1 MPFIDKCMIEVG
13 HKEINVLQ
21 SFDKGS
27 SSLYKLSL
35 CKGLFGCKFIFPS
48 WHLPLC
54 PCECP
59 LFTLHEACGIKINV
73 LWNQSYSSQDV
84 FSLFE
89 QQQIWISIHQISIIS
104 VIVISQSESQLENLL
119 PELCHLLRA
128 VDQLGKLVTGEQV
141 MGKPLDEIQM
151 KILCKIWEMQI
162 WKIQFWK
169 INLRITLSRI
179 FSISSS
185 LDSAFLSASTG
196 LQISK
201 LSISLLNSRI
211 LSRVSSSTAR
221 SLPDSEHK
229 PHLVATSQSS
239 QKGKHSVVLYFCA
252 LVSCQ
257 QTIIVS
263 NWKSTCTGNVCPP
276 GSQLSSLAWIN
287 MSNAREHQKHKI
299 PVLTNLNK
307 TLKGGQKRC
316 SSWQVSLA
324 PPKSS
329 GRTSPWQNVFSEFMN
344 AHFLCNLFNKNK
356 ADFFIFWTSNLSPSS
371 WSTQRAFG
379 EQLEGG
385 CQINWK
391 QSTLFLQV
399 PTCGWWGRSCHRRH
413 KCRPL
418 PRQGRSACSP
428 GTSSSAP
435 PASSCRGAGSPRWC
449 WRRNWHSQ
457 SPSLQG
463 QKDSLFSLSL
473 LPTSWPAPQGCP
485 RCQCCTR
492 RAAAPRWQSPRR
504 LRWFSSPLILA
515 LFHPQHPTLC
525 RTTLSSPRPSCWP

>member
-13 HKEINVLQ
+13 HKEIDVLQ

-35 CKGLFGCKFIFPS
+35 YKGLFGCKFIFPS

-104 VIVISQSESQLENLL
+104 VIVISESESQLENLF

-151 KILCKIWEMQI
+151 KISCKIWEMQI

-221 SLPDSEHK
+221 SSPDNEHK
-229 PHLVATSQSS
+229 PHLV
-239 QKGKHSVVLYFCA
+239 HSY
-252 LVSCQ
+252 
-257 QTIIVS
+257 
-263 NWKSTCTGNVCPP
+263 
-276 GSQLSSLAWIN
+276 
-287 MSNAREHQKHKI
+287 E
-299 PVLTNLNK
+299 
-307 TLKGGQKRC
+307 
-316 SSWQVSLA
+316 
-324 PPKSS
+324 S
-329 GRTSPWQNVFSEFMN
+329 GMWRFSFVDN
-344 AHFLCNLFNKNK
+344 
-356 ADFFIFWTSNLSPSS
+356 I
-371 WSTQRAFG
+371 
-379 EQLEGG
+379 
-385 CQINWK
+385 
-391 QSTLFLQV
+391 
-399 PTCGWWGRSCHRRH
+399 
-413 KCRPL
+413 
-418 PRQGRSACSP
+418 
-428 GTSSSAP
+428 
-435 PASSCRGAGSPRWC
+435 
-449 WRRNWHSQ
+449 
-457 SPSLQG
+457 
-463 QKDSLFSLSL
+463 
-473 LPTSWPAPQGCP
+473 
-485 RCQCCTR
+485 
-492 RAAAPRWQSPRR
+492 
-504 LRWFSSPLILA
+504 
-515 LFHPQHPTLC
+515 
-525 RTTLSSPRPSCWP
+525 